1 MRMGRVIG
9 TVTLSRRMPNLER
22 GRYIIV
28 QPESQA
34 ALREDAP
41 AEAGT
46 LVVYDDLH
54 AGFGDRISF
63 SEGREAAMP
72 FHPLLVPVDAYCSA
86 IIDEVNL

>member
-9 TVTLSRRMPNLER
+9 TVTMSRRMPNLER

-28 QPESQA
+28 QPESQE
-34 ALREDAP
+34 ALRDEVP

-46 LVVYDDLH
+46 LIVYDELN
-54 AGFGDRISF
+54 AGFGDRVSL